1 MSFSSTTTLP
11 VRRASS
17 RFTES
22 YEFYSSDF
30 VRLTGSLDSDSEN
43 EILQSLDKL
52 QQVPKIL
59 REGILL
65 TGGAVAILLQAA
77 AHGMARTASKTGAGG
92 KVKTLAE
99 QLYQSIHLT
108 AVYLYGLTFGT
119 RQQQKQILDR
129 IYASQQQQQQQQQQQ
144 RRISHVARNGISHL
158 SPYPQDP
165 KLRLWI
171 AATLYATGTEVY
183 QRIVD
188 ELSFKEAEQAFNE
201 FTVLLNLT
209 LNIPKGLWPANR
221 AAFWAYWDDHVE
233 KLDVDTRA
241 RPVVHDLKKLRN
253 VPSWVKMSMPFMK
266 NITPEMLPLHVREQ
280 YGFHS
285 SSTSRFRYK
294 FSMSIGRAIYPVLPR
309 AIRSIPKRRVMRE
322 VEEMLR
328 QS

>member
-1 MSFSSTTTLP
+1 MSFSSSTTLP

-43 EILQSLDKL
+43 EMLQSLDKL

-119 RQQQKQILDR
+119 RQQRKQILDR

-144 RRISHVARNGISHL
+144 RRISHVVRNGIGHL
-158 SPYPQDP
+158 NPYPQDP

-183 QRIVD
+183 QRIVH
-188 ELSFKEAEQAFNE
+188 ELSFEEAEQAFSE

-221 AAFWAYWDDHVE
+221 AAFWAYWDEHVE
-233 KLDVDTRA
+233 KLDVDTG
-241 RPVVHDLKKLRN
+241 HDLLYMTWRN
-253 VPSWVKMSMPFMK
+253 FTM
-266 NITPEMLPLHVREQ
+266 
-280 YGFHS
+280 
-285 SSTSRFRYK
+285 
-294 FSMSIGRAIYPVLPR
+294 YP
-309 AIRSIPKRRVMRE
+309 AG
-322 VEEMLR
+322 
-328 QS
+328 